1 MDPMDIEDV
10 KKCKSCNIIDVGV
23 NMCEIYR
30 DTIIKL
36 KKQIYNL
43 DFEILLLKSSVNM
56 LSNDLKKK
64 KKI

>member
-1 MDPMDIEDV
+1 MDIEDV